1 MQVAGLKRP
10 LPVAGPAPATIT
22 LPTTATNAELSM
34 MLGAML
40 LALSLMSLVF
50 KRRHA
55 LAR

>member
-1 MQVAGLKRP
+1 
-10 LPVAGPAPATIT
+10 
-22 LPTTATNAELSM
+22 M